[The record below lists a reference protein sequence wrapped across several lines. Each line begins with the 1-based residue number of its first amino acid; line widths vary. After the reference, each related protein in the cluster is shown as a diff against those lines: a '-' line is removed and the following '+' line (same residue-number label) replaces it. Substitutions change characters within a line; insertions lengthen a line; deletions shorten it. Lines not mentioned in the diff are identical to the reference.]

1 MMKLGKRNWQ
11 PSKSRFSRTQSV
23 APKVGMGATI
33 LCWSDRHAA
42 TVVYLCADDGTR
54 PIKTIHVQQDTA
66 IRQDKNGM
74 SEAQEYTYQ
83 PNQKA
88 PIQIFRMT
96 KGGWRDKG
104 GNHLLIGIRDE
115 YYDFSF

>member
-1 MMKLGKRNWQ
+1 MMKLGSGTGSLQNHV
-11 PSKSRFSRTQSV
+11 FSRTQSV

-54 PIKTIHVQQDTA
+54 PIKTIHVQQDIA
-66 IRQDKNGM
+66 VRQDKNGM

-96 KGGWRDKG
+96 KSGWRDKG